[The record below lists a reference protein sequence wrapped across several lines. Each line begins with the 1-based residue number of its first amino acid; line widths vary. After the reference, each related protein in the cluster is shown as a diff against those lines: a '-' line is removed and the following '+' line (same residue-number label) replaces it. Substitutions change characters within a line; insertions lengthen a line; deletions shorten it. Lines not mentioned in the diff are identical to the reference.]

1 MNSFKLSRFQGF
13 ILPIIIVTI
22 LAGFLSLSLPI
33 AFGDE
38 GPPSSTPID
47 ASQTGGNE
55 LLAGL
60 LNAIIWVTIAFVGSI
75 IILLI
80 LKIGRQNILRT
91 FFAIILGFS
100 AFSFEFIFFW
110 PLINIIL
117 EIIYLFLP
125 IWVENWLIPF
135 LTSPDPSFRI
145 VDALSLVVSIGL
157 GFVTVL
163 VMGLDIGGR
172 RGKNVFLILF
182 GAMIGAYLGHTFPLW
197 STVLVLLGISF
208 FDIYSVFRGPI
219 RGMLEENR
227 RYLESQGVIFPE
239 DRPESEVENT
249 TENNPTDSKEGQM
262 NSTDFN
268 STSSFD
274 SPTESNQQ
282 EEVRYARLQL
292 LDQIVYSSGEIEIGL
307 GDFAFY
313 SFLIGHSIL
322 YPPFAAIFA
331 ILGVIIGATL
341 TFKILDSGRAKAL
354 PGLPIPIF
362 LGLSGMIIGGILGFV
377 LFP

>member
-1 MNSFKLSRFQGF
+1 MNPFKLSRFQGF
-13 ILPIIIVTI
+13 ILPIIVVTV

-38 GPPSSTPID
+38 GLPSSTPVD
-47 ASQTGGNE
+47 SSQTGGNE
-55 LLAGL
+55 FLAGL
-60 LNAIIWVTIAFVGSI
+60 LNAIIWIAIAFFGSI
-75 IILLI
+75 IILFI
-80 LKIGRQNILRT
+80 LRIGRQNILRT

-100 AFSFEFIFFW
+100 AFSFAFIFFW
-110 PLINIIL
+110 PVINIIL

-163 VMGLDIGGR
+163 VMGLDLGGR

-197 STVLVLLGISF
+197 STILVLLGISF

-219 RGMLEENR
+219 RGMLEENK

-239 DRPESEVENT
+239 DRPESEVENK
-249 TENNPTDSKEGQM
+249 NNPTGSKEGPL
-262 NSTDFN
+262 NPTNFN
-268 STSSFD
+268 SSSSSD
-274 SPTESNQQ
+274 SLTESNQQ

-292 LDQIVYSSGEIEIGL
+292 LDQIVYSSGETEIGL

-322 YPPFAAIFA
+322 YSPFAAIFA
-331 ILGVIIGATL
+331 IIGVVVGATL
-341 TFKILDSGRAKAL
+341 TFKLLDSGRTKAL

-362 LGLSGMIIGGILGFV
+362 LGLSGMIIGGILGF
-377 LFP
+377 LLLP